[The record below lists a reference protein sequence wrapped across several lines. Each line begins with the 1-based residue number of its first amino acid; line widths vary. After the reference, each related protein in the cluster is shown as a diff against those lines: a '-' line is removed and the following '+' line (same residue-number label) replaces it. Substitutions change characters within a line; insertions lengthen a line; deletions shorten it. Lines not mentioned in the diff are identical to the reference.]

1 MTRSRSTQ
9 SARANDAD
17 AVADAVLTASRL
29 LIAVSASSIA
39 AVDETITIPQ
49 FRMLVV
55 LRTRGAMKQAVLAEH
70 LGVNPSTINR
80 MVERL
85 IAADL
90 VDRQP
95 NPESRRE
102 VVLDL
107 TDTGTRTVTRV
118 TQQRRREI
126 ARIVARMPVQRRA
139 QLIEALDAFT
149 EAGGEPPVEGAT
161 RRLGLTAAAR
171 RPTGQAHT
179 VSGEPE
185 SSRFHLRGRSA
196 DGALR
201 LRSTPISP
209 V

>member
-1 MTRSRSTQ
+1 MTRSRGPQ
-9 SARANDAD
+9 SVHATDAD

-49 FRMLVV
+49 FRLLVV

-85 IAADL
+85 IAAGL

-95 NPESRRE
+95 NPDSRRE

-107 TDTGTRTVTRV
+107 TDIGRRIVTRV

-126 ARIVARMPVQRRA
+126 ARIVARMPVQRRT
-139 QLIEALDAFT
+139 QLIEALESFT
-149 EAGGEPPVEGAT
+149 EAGGEPSVEEQ
-161 RRLGLTAAAR
+161 R
-171 RPTGQAHT
+171 
-179 VSGEPE
+179 
-185 SSRFHLRGRSA
+185 
-196 DGALR
+196 DDW
-201 LRSTPISP
+201 I
-209 V
+209 